1 MKSKHFL
8 LFALLVLSLFS
19 LFGSCSIEP
28 EQYEVETT
36 RREPSN
42 CTLADDT
49 EIKHGAQFVGYEES
63 AVANGQTCKSRIQT
77 CNDGITGDYRYS
89 SCSVAA
95 SNACIFNG
103 KIIESGSSV
112 VAYSSETIEYAGQ
125 CSTISEPRYC
135 DNGTLSGSFAYSTC
149 TPKSP
154 NDCFYRDPDNNSA
167 TILSGNSVV
176 AYKYNSVAYNAQ
188 CSGFSDENDEARV
201 CTNGALSGSF
211 SYLVCSVRPQGKKAS
226 ANLII
231 DNGTDNTTIFI
242 EALNSGTAYN
252 GYTFS
257 VLGATVDF
265 SGNAL
270 TTSNPVDI
278 QKSGGVY
285 TMYALSEIVEHQDIV
300 NEINN
305 YQTDFSARIIAGNSN
320 NFSAPVENLRSG
332 WSQYKTC
339 GDSRYQGIWTVSDDN
354 KTVYQSVNVCSP
366 DYFISSD
373 NRSNYLL
380 RSTIQVDQGDNDDIG
395 FVLGWVDQNNFIL
408 FRWDMGGIA
417 SWAGFPGSRSLE
429 YYSDGIRRNLFS
441 DGTQWVKD
449 KTYQIEVSYTDNT
462 TTLYIDNSTI
472 FNLNASQFSFLSK
485 FPEGKFGFY
494 NYSQG
499 GVRYGN
505 VQTGVAS
512 VTSGGTAD

>member
-49 EIKHGAQFVGYEES
+49 KIKHGAQFVGYEES
-63 AVANGQTCKSRIQT
+63 AVANGQTCKSKIQT
-77 CNDGITGDYRYS
+77 CNDGIVTGGYRYS

-103 KIIESGSSV
+103 KIIESGNNTI
-112 VAYSSETIEYAGQ
+112 AYSSETIDYSGQ
-125 CSTISEPRYC
+125 CSTISEPRSC
-135 DNGTLSGSFAYSTC
+135 DNGTLSGSFIYSTC

-154 NDCFYRDPDNNSA
+154 NDCYYKDPDNNSA

-201 CTNGALSGSF
+201 CTNGILSGSF
-211 SYLVCSVRPQGKKAS
+211 SYLVCSVRSQGNKAS

-242 EALNSGTAYN
+242 QALNSGTAYN

-257 VLGATVDF
+257 VLGSTVDF

-278 QKSGGVY
+278 QRSGSAY
-285 TMYALSEIVEHQDIV
+285 TMYVLSEVIEHQDIV

-305 YQTDFSARIIAGNSN
+305 YQTDFYARISSGISN
-320 NFSAPVENLRSG
+320 NFSVPVENLRNG
-332 WSQYKTC
+332 WTIYGGGNWIIS
-339 GDSRYQGIWTVSDDN
+339 SDN
-354 KTVYQSVNVCSP
+354 KTVDQTVNGSQF
-366 DYFISSD
+366 YFVSQD
-373 NRSNYLL
+373 NRTNYVL
-380 RSTIQVDQGDNDDIG
+380 RSTMRSTDSDDDDMG
-395 FVLGWVDQNNFIL
+395 FVVGWANDENHIL
-408 FRWDMGGIA
+408 FRWDAADVNGGIR
-417 SWAGFPGSRSLE
+417 GGVRSLE
-429 YYSDGIRRNLFS
+429 YILNRSATVLAQESVRWTRNY
-441 DGTQWVKD
+441 
-449 KTYQIEVSYTDNT
+449 TYQVLISYTDQNIQVE
-462 TTLYIDNSTI
+462 IDNSTV
-472 FNLNASQFSFLSK
+472 FNVSASQFSSISS
-485 FPEGKFGFY
+485 FPTGKFGFY
-494 NYSQG
+494 NLSQG
-499 GVRYGN
+499 GVTYGN
-505 VQTGVAS
+505 VQTGVAT

>member
-89 SCSVAA
+89 SCNVAA

-103 KIIESGSSV
+103 QIIESGSSV

-278 QKSGGVY
+278 QKNGNVY
-285 TMYALSEIVEHQDIV
+285 TMYALSGIVEHQDIV

-305 YQTDFSARIIAGNSN
+305 YQTDFFARITSGSSD
-320 NFSAPVENLRSG
+320 NFSMPVENLRNG
-332 WSQYKTC
+332 WTPVL
-339 GDSRYQGIWTVSDDN
+339 GGTWNVSLDG
-354 KTVYQSVNVCSP
+354 KTVDQTVNGGVVFFVSP
-366 DYFISSD
+366 DTKSNFYLQSTIVYNAGGFNDDDDMGYVLGYSDPQNYIVFRWQNGTRGGGASYSEKRSLVHIANDTKTTLASD
-373 NRSNYLL
+373 NTIW
-380 RSTIQVDQGDNDDIG
+380 STGQQYSV
-395 FVLGWVDQNNFIL
+395 
-408 FRWDMGGIA
+408 GIA
-417 SWAGFPGSRSLE
+417 
-429 YYSDGIRRNLFS
+429 
-441 DGTQWVKD
+441 
-449 KTYQIEVSYTDNT
+449 YTDN
-462 TTLYIDNSTI
+462 STAI
-472 FNLNASQFSFLSK
+472 YVNGSLVFNVSASDFSAISS
-485 FPEGKFGFY
+485 FPTGKYGFY
-494 NYSQG
+494 NQSLGQT
-499 GVRYGN
+499 VTYGN
-505 VQTGVAS
+505 VQTGVAT

>member
-1 MKSKHFL
+1 MKPKHFL

-176 AYKYNSVAYNAQ
+176 AYKYNSVACNAQ

-257 VLGATVDF
+257 VLGSTVDF
-265 SGNAL
+265 SGNTL

-278 QKSGGVY
+278 RKSGSSYKMYVLSGVV
-285 TMYALSEIVEHQDIV
+285 THQDIV

-305 YQTDFSARIIAGNSN
+305 FQTDFSARISSGTSD
-320 NFSAPVENLRSG
+320 NFSVPVENLNSG
-332 WSQYKTC
+332 WTSQGGTWNISVD
-339 GDSRYQGIWTVSDDN
+339 G
-354 KTVYQSVNVCSP
+354 KTVDQVVNGGSVFFLSP
-366 DYFISSD
+366 D
-373 NRSNYLL
+373 NRTDYLL
-380 RSTIQVDQGDNDDIG
+380 TSTIRSTDSDNDDMGYVIR
-395 FVLGWVDQNNFIL
+395 WVDNENYIL
-408 FRWDMGGIA
+408 FRWDRGGNQTPIGGNPPA
-417 SWAGFPGSRSLE
+417 RSLE
-429 YYSDGIRRNLFS
+429 YRQSGVFTRLASDEVN
-441 DGTQWVKD
+441 WA
-449 KTYQIEVSYTDNT
+449 YQQYDVSIGYTSENIQIT
-462 TTLYIDNSTI
+462 IDNSTI
-472 FNLNASQFSFLSK
+472 FNVSTSQFSSISS
-485 FPEGKFGFY
+485 FPTGKFGFY
-494 NYSQG
+494 NMSQG
-499 GVRYGN
+499 GVTYGN
-505 VQTGVAS
+505 VRTGKATT
-512 VTSGGTAD
+512 TSGGTAD